1 MNKRTIENFIKAGAF
16 DSLGAT
22 RRQQMM
28 VYVQVLDQV
37 NAEKKKSMTGQM
49 SLFDFVGEEEKQ
61 DFDVKYPDVGEY
73 DKETLLAFEKEVL
86 GVYISG
92 HPLEEFEA
100 QWRKSVTAVTTDFET
115 DDELG
120 TSRVSDGQVV
130 IVGGMIT
137 AKTVKTTK
145 NNQMMAFITLEDLLG
160 TVEIIVFP
168 RDYEKY
174 RPLLCEDAKIYVRGR
189 VSASEDQQAKLICE
203 KIVAFS
209 DIPRE
214 VWIRF
219 DDKKQFEQMEQRLY
233 DCIEDEDG
241 GDYIVVFC
249 QKEKMIRRLPIIYNI
264 QANHEIIGR
273 LSREFG
279 AENIKIKQN
288 TLKMS

>member
-1 MNKRTIENFIKAGAF
+1 MR
-16 DSLGAT
+16 
-22 RRQQMM
+22 
-28 VYVQVLDQV
+28 
-37 NAEKKKSMTGQM
+37 
-49 SLFDFVGEEEKQ
+49 
-61 DFDVKYPDVGEY
+61 
-73 DKETLLAFEKEVL
+73 
-86 GVYISG
+86 
-92 HPLEEFEA
+92 
-100 QWRKSVTAVTTDFET
+100 
-115 DDELG
+115 
-120 TSRVSDGQVV
+120 
-130 IVGGMIT
+130 
-137 AKTVKTTK
+137 KTVKTTK

-160 TVEIIVFP
+160 TVEITIVFP

-241 GDYIVVFC
+241 GDYLYLC
-249 QKEKMIRRLPIIYNI
+249 QKEKMIRRLFTIIYNI

>member
-1 MNKRTIENFIKAGAF
+1 
-16 DSLGAT
+16 
-22 RRQQMM
+22 MM

-130 IVGGMIT
+130 IVGGMI
-137 AKTVKTTK
+137 AK
-145 NNQMMAFITLEDLLG
+145 NG
-160 TVEIIVFP
+160 
-168 RDYEKY
+168 
-174 RPLLCEDAKIYVRGR
+174 
-189 VSASEDQQAKLICE
+189 
-203 KIVAFS
+203 
-209 DIPRE
+209 
-214 VWIRF
+214 
-219 DDKKQFEQMEQRLY
+219 
-233 DCIEDEDG
+233 
-241 GDYIVVFC
+241 
-249 QKEKMIRRLPIIYNI
+249 
-264 QANHEIIGR
+264 
-273 LSREFG
+273 
-279 AENIKIKQN
+279 
-288 TLKMS
+288 